1 MHKSCSYL
9 AQSNQAV
16 QQTLRKALQTK
27 SCYTS
32 GKVMTSLKILL
43 KQLESV
49 FLLKKKHQSE
59 NKKTSVNK
67 PTSDDVMV

>member
-1 MHKSCSYL
+1 
-9 AQSNQAV
+9 
-16 QQTLRKALQTK
+16 
-27 SCYTS
+27 
-32 GKVMTSLKILL
+32 MTSLKTLL